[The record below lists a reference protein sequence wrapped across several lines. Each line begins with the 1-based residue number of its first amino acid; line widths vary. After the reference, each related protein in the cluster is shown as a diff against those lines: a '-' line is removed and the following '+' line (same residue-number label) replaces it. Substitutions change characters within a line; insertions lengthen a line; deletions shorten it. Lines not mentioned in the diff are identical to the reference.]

1 MSKNIWK
8 TIKTSTPNWSGIK
21 IIKLQEI
28 SEEERSECNFI
39 IDYGIKLVA
48 DQFDRKIAFHNIIK
62 TNIGYSIYLRCTKH
76 SHCKTTWSVKINL
89 KNNEVNVKCNN
100 LCVHL
105 LSAEPSNSL
114 FFFIILKQIIKFLYL
129 KKNKEKKEIE
139 FKAEKPLS
147 LTIWRKL
154 NNTKTKKLL
163 PLSKL
168 SEV

>member
-48 DQFDRKIAFHNIIK
+48 DQFERKIAFHNIIK
-62 TNIGYSIYLRCTKH
+62 TNIGYSIYLRCTKQH
-76 SHCKTTWSVKINL
+76 NCKTAWSVKINL

-105 LSAEPSNSL
+105 LSAEPAEPSNSL
-114 FFFIILKQIIKFLYL
+114 FFIILKQIIKFLYIK
-129 KKNKEKKEIE
+129 KKNKRQK
-139 FKAEKPLS
+139 
-147 LTIWRKL
+147 
-154 NNTKTKKLL
+154 
-163 PLSKL
+163 
-168 SEV
+168 